1 MVRVDM
7 NICNVTVFQL
17 PGMMTEVIEVEE
29 KCPVMVLLN
38 KAGLQKNN
46 IFVVWVNHHNRSPG
60 NTGATSEIIPECPWV
75 IQPSWDLNS
84 IPVRST
90 VHCFASSNL
99 WRIVGVQ
106 CRVRDNKWQKTTNLI
121 EKNWV
126 PWLEKMFWR
135 LIHAIIHYLQS
146 A

>member
-46 IFVVWVNHHNRSPG
+46 IFVVC
-60 NTGATSEIIPECPWV
+60 E
-75 IQPSWDLNS
+75 
-84 IPVRST
+84 
-90 VHCFASSNL
+90 
-99 WRIVGVQ
+99 
-106 CRVRDNKWQKTTNLI
+106 
-121 EKNWV
+121 
-126 PWLEKMFWR
+126 
-135 LIHAIIHYLQS
+135 
-146 A
+146 